1 MSWSYLH
8 FAKINLVASWRMDWK
23 EPKWIQR
30 GSKCW
35 PLIIQV
41 EEAESANTE
50 NTYSVV
56 RWKLQEVKGKTIIRF
71 YKNYKD
77 YHLSRSFLS
86 ACVTWWEANLWVRKQ
101 GKISDSSQLLTVS
114 LLRRKEIK
122 FRVCVGICIRL
133 GMEEWLF

>member
-1 MSWSYLH
+1 MII
-8 FAKINLVASWRMDWK
+8 FAFCKDQSSCFLENGLERTKMDT
-23 EPKWIQR
+23 EGEQMLATNNSSRRGWIC
-30 GSKCW
+30 KHW
-35 PLIIQV
+35 
-41 EEAESANTE
+41 EH
-50 NTYSVV
+50 TYSVV
-56 RWKLQEVKGKTIIRF
+56 RWKLQEIKGKTIIRF

-133 GMEEWLF
+133 GMEERLF